1 MTYYDPNIRP
11 DNMPGIEGD
20 AAEQVEHRYINSA
33 RFITDALDWVGGHGH
48 EHAKLMDVIID
59 YYCESPAFRCVIEDV
74 MDGEVD
80 L

>member
-1 MTYYDPNIRP
+1 
-11 DNMPGIEGD
+11 MPGYDMNTHPGTWPGVEGE
-20 AAEQVEHRYINSA
+20 AAEQVEHRYINSD

-59 YYCESPAFRCVIEDV
+59 YYCESPQFRTVVEDV